1 MPLFLN
7 IMKLKIILPFVLI
20 FISSINF
27 AQTKEIKI
35 QYKVYPTFGS
45 LENQEEIKNSKM
57 SYLYEGL
64 DKAIS
69 ELRYEL
75 YIRGK
80 NSCFMML
87 ENAGITP
94 KSISIAKTFAGKND
108 YLVDKESN
116 TFIKKT
122 LFFNELF
129 FVHFA
134 QDSNWTLI
142 NETKTVGD
150 YRCYKATL
158 KRSIVLDGKLKD
170 YQVIAWFSPELPY
183 EFGPKEFGG
192 LPGLILEL
200 QDDKV
205 TFMASKIEFGVDL
218 FKSFKIERQSIS
230 EDDFNAI
237 VNKREEEFLN
247 EINTRK

>member
-1 MPLFLN
+1 
-7 IMKLKIILPFVLI
+7 MKLRNIVL
-20 FISSINF
+20 FGLMLISSINF

-45 LENQEEIKNSKM
+45 LENQDDVKNSKM

-64 DKAIS
+64 DRVIS

-75 YIRGK
+75 YIKGK
-80 NSCFMML
+80 KSCFMML
-87 ENAGITP
+87 ENRGIAP

-108 YLVDKESN
+108 YLIDKESN
-116 TFIKKT
+116 TFIKRT
-122 LFFNELF
+122 RFFNELF
-129 FVHFA
+129 FVHFT
-134 QDSNWTLI
+134 QDANWELI

-150 YRCYKATL
+150 YKCYKATL
-158 KRSIVLDGKLKD
+158 KRSVVLDGKSKD

-205 TFMASKIEFGVDL
+205 TFVASKIEFGTDL
-218 FKSFKIERQSIS
+218 FKSFRIENEIIA
-230 EDDFNAI
+230 EENYNAM
-237 VNKREEEFLN
+237 VNKKGEEFLN
-247 EINTRK
+247 EMNTRK